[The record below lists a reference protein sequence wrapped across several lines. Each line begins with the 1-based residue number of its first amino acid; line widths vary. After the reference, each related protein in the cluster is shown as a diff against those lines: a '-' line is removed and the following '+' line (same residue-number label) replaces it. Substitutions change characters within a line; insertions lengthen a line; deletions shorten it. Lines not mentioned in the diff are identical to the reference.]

1 MVGQKRCDKHGNAK
15 DPKVLILHNRMTVQQ
30 TSATKK
36 AQHYVP
42 GHHERLEEELCLFG
56 ALQEGLVVFFAETVD
71 LH

>member
-1 MVGQKRCDKHGNAK
+1 MA
-15 DPKVLILHNRMTVQQ
+15 VQQ
-30 TSATKK
+30 TSGTKK

-71 LH
+71 LYQPSAISDKQEFHTV